1 MRSISVKQAGKDDN
15 VCELTEGP
23 LTPKGAIMCHPH
35 MDAYIL
41 SIIGLEKQVDV
52 PSVKQA
58 LQSSLVNHRPFCSS
72 IKKGRWGNYLWVHK
86 EVIDIEKHVI
96 VPALDPQYIQ
106 CKEFVEDYTASLACD
121 PPLDPSSPLWQIH
134 ILNYRSGEAE
144 ASLVFKIHHCLG
156 DCVSLMSLFLECTR
170 KVTDMNS
177 ISTFPNA
184 NRKVNS
190 ISTNWRSSNFLQIF
204 CTLMH
209 VVWLTLKDLVNLI
222 ATILWMKD
230 SKIFRRGRS
239 ICPKRLAHVTI
250 DLQDIAVVKNA
261 LNCTVNDVVVG
272 MLSAGFVQY
281 IKHPHEALWKGSN
294 VDKVISKLRLRAL
307 VAVNMRPLP
316 GLHRLEY
323 MLSNPKQA
331 RWGNEFG
338 TWLLP
343 IPLEKQEDPL
353 NYCRITTANL
363 LKKKASMEASLMF
376 FLLGLVSRFS
386 LVKLAMY
393 LLYRVTLNTTMVFSN
408 VLGPVEDVQ
417 FMGNRVTHIITTV
430 SWLPQPIVIHFQSY
444 ARKAKL
450 VVMAAEDT
458 MPDPLQLCMYCL
470 DALKQMKEAALRREI
485 Q

>member
-144 ASLVFKIHHCLG
+144 ASLVFKIHHCL
-156 DCVSLMSLFLECTR
+156 
-170 KVTDMNS
+170 
-177 ISTFPNA
+177 
-184 NRKVNS
+184 
-190 ISTNWRSSNFLQIF
+190 
-204 CTLMH
+204 
-209 VVWLTLKDLVNLI
+209 DLVNLI

-281 IKHPHEALWKGSN
+281 IKHPHAEALWKGSN